1 MKKKLLAILP
11 LLLSVIMTNAQ
22 DVTTYRGA
30 FAPAPTTQWTEGWVN
45 WDPQNASYP
54 ATNVTVTGT
63 ITSNTTW
70 TANNTYLLSGVVYVD
85 S

>member
-30 FAPAPTTQWTEGWVN
+30 FAPAPERQWTESWTN
-45 WDPQNASYP
+45 WDPKNTVYP
-54 ATNVTVTGT
+54 ATNVNVSGS
-63 ITSNTTW
+63 ITTNKTCIS
-70 TANNTYLLSGVVYVD
+70 SI
-85 S
+85 